1 MAASGST
8 YPDPFGPRHR
18 QLVDF
23 KGLTGKPETLTPAS
37 VADDDPDARTGA
49 VLQMMER
56 WDVININVGGTNTL
70 RFNAERIV
78 PREPSEDDDAYRRRI
93 FHSVLPPYVQ
103 RLAAQATGTI
113 LRRGVHLE
121 GGDEEYWREWAE
133 DVTGDGTPLNEFCRK
148 TLVDAL
154 LYGHS
159 SVIVDFDAGAAPA
172 TLAEEVALNR
182 KPYLTCINAQQIRG
196 WRTVGNRS
204 QAPLTQVRYHEVVSI
219 PEGQFG
225 EELVEQIVVLTP
237 IGYQRWRK
245 QSPRVQANAGWEMVE
260 EGTHTAGEIPFVT
273 VYSNRLATL
282 YSKPPLEEVAH
293 LSVAYAQRFTDYM
306 NSLHVG
312 SMPMLTLKGFD
323 PDIGQES
330 LGLSVN
336 KAILLPTD
344 GEASIV
350 SPPSDSYQEQL
361 RCLTTLEEQISSLG
375 ISALAK
381 QNITNTA
388 AESKRLDRIDSDSIM
403 SIISQDLERAVGDI
417 LRIAGK
423 YVGKEPPKVTI
434 PKDYE
439 NRLLDGNQITAMLQL
454 QMQNQISQSTL
465 LRILKEGEVIPPYV
479 DVDEEILRTKDEMDA
494 DLENEL
500 KEAQAFQELELE
512 AAEKNEGG
520 VTSGDAADGSAT
532 GSNTLPTPLRPGK
545 HAD

>member
-1 MAASGST
+1 MTASGST
-8 YPDPFGPRHR
+8 YPDPFGPRRR

-23 KGLTGKPETLTPAS
+23 KGLTGRPETLTPAS

-78 PREPSEDDDAYRRRI
+78 PREPSEEDEAYKRRI

-121 GGDEEYWREWAE
+121 GGDEDYWRKWSE

-159 SVIVDFDAGAAPA
+159 SVIVDFDAGEQLT
-172 TLAEEVALNR
+172 TLAEETALGR
-182 KPYLTCINAQQIRG
+182 KPYLTSINAQQIRG
-196 WRTVGNRS
+196 WRTVGNRN
-204 QAPLTQVRYHEVVSI
+204 QAPLTAVRYHEVVSI

-225 EELVEQIVVLTP
+225 EELVEQICQLTP

-245 QSPRVQANAGWEMVE
+245 QSPRAQQNAGWEMVE
-260 EGTHTAGEIPFVT
+260 EGTHTAGEMPFVT
-273 VYSNRLATL
+273 VYSNRLGTL

-306 NSLHVG
+306 NCLHVG

-323 PDIGQES
+323 PDIGQDN

-336 KAILLPTD
+336 KAILLPPD
-344 GEASIV
+344 GSAEIV

-361 RCLTTLEEQISSLG
+361 RCLTTLEEQISALG

-381 QNITNTA
+381 QNITNSA

-403 SIISQDLERAVGDI
+403 AIISQDLERAVGDI

-434 PKDYE
+434 PHDFE

-479 DVDEEILRTKDEMDA
+479 DVDEEVLRTKDQMDQ
-494 DLENEL
+494 DLENQL
-500 KEAQAFQELELE
+500 REAEALQEIEQEQAQR
-512 AAEKNEGG
+512 NEGG
-520 VTSGDAADGSAT
+520 VESGEAAKGAAT

>member
-1 MAASGST
+1 
-8 YPDPFGPRHR
+8 
-18 QLVDF
+18 
-23 KGLTGKPETLTPAS
+23 
-37 VADDDPDARTGA
+37 
-49 VLQMMER
+49 MER
-56 WDVININVGGTNTL
+56 WDVININVSGTNTL
-70 RFNAERIV
+70 RFNALNESSPGSLLKMTILTVAVYFIV
-78 PREPSEDDDAYRRRI
+78 SCRRMSSDSQPR
-93 FHSVLPPYVQ
+93 PPAQSCAVECIL
-103 RLAAQATGTI
+103 RVATKNTGVNGLKMSQATAPLLTSSAG
-113 LRRGVHLE
+113 RRLSMRVLM
-121 GGDEEYWREWAE
+121 A
-133 DVTGDGTPLNEFCRK
+133 TPLSSSTS
-148 TLVDAL
+148 TLVRHQQPL
-154 LYGHS
+154 LRS
-159 SVIVDFDAGAAPA
+159 SPKP
-172 TLAEEVALNR
+172 
-182 KPYLTCINAQQIRG
+182 KPYLTCINAQQVRG

-225 EELVEQIVVLTP
+225 EELVEQICVLTP

-336 KAILLPTD
+336 KAILLPPD

-479 DVDEEILRTKDEMDA
+479 DVDDEILRTKDEMDA

-500 KEAQAFQELELE
+500 REAQAFQELELE
-512 AAEKNEGG
+512 AAQENEGG